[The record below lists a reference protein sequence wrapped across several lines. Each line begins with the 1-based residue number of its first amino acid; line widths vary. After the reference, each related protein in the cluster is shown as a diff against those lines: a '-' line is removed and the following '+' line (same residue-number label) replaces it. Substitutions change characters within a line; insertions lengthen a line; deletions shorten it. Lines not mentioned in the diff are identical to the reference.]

1 MNQEVKY
8 SKPLSY
14 CHINVINTNIDAFS
28 SLIVSKIAWEMR
40 KTTNGEMM
48 NDEKQTKMFKRV
60 LSMALLLA
68 LAMNSIT
75 AAAAE
80 RFAYEEITLKE
91 LEKGYAEGTFKTEEV
106 VKAYLDRIGI
116 YESNYNAFTMMN
128 AGALQEATEVD
139 RRRAAGEKLG
149 PLQVCRL
156 SSRKPSTSPASRPP
170 SAGPRSAKS
179 SAESS

>member
-1 MNQEVKY
+1 MMKTNQDVQ
-8 SKPLSY
+8 
-14 CHINVINTNIDAFS
+14 TR
-28 SLIVSKIAWEMR
+28 IVHGAPACIGHEQHNR
-40 KTTNGEMM
+40 
-48 NDEKQTKMFKRV
+48 
-60 LSMALLLA
+60 
-68 LAMNSIT
+68 
-75 AAAAE
+75 AAE